1 MKLCMNQ
8 NQQHVLPLCIKAF
21 NNFLQT
27 TTHIVQHAQHLSCDD
42 ISSSTWPI
50 WPSVGSCL
58 SDIAYCR
65 LQLTQTRSA
74 MWVCPGQFQAPPDT
88 SAWGWPTIW
97 CCNTCTTCLP
107 SGTSAMCF
115 WCVLHSD
122 LHSLLSSVLLGSTF
136 NVWNLWCLLI
146 LFLHSSKHWN
156 EAQKPQN
163 CRTLIW
169 ALCNMYRILRF
180 LFKRIDEILWESA
193 RFMLAVYRI
202 LRFLN
207 KPMID
212 QIARTLE
219 PPGTKP

>member
-1 MKLCMNQ
+1 MLFAEYRQHWTSTLLLHEPKSLMLDYKHAKSHSFSQFVWHRWWWRKQLMKLCMNQ

-107 SGTSAMCF
+107 SAHTKTQMC
-115 WCVLHSD
+115 
-122 LHSLLSSVLLGSTF
+122 T
-136 NVWNLWCLLI
+136 NCLESERCK
-146 LFLHSSKHWN
+146 FCHPVHMPTEENS
-156 EAQKPQN
+156 Q
-163 CRTLIW
+163 
-169 ALCNMYRILRF
+169 YR
-180 LFKRIDEILWESA
+180 
-193 RFMLAVYRI
+193 
-202 LRFLN
+202 
-207 KPMID
+207 
-212 QIARTLE
+212 
-219 PPGTKP
+219 

>member
-1 MKLCMNQ
+1 MAKLWDSSEDAFCRVQAALDIHIAAAWTKELDAGLQTCQKPFILSICMTLMMMKKQLMELCMNQ

-107 SGTSAMCF
+107 SAHTKTQMC
-115 WCVLHSD
+115 
-122 LHSLLSSVLLGSTF
+122 T
-136 NVWNLWCLLI
+136 NCLESERCKFCHPI
-146 LFLHSSKHWN
+146 HMPTEENS
-156 EAQKPQN
+156 Q
-163 CRTLIW
+163 
-169 ALCNMYRILRF
+169 YR
-180 LFKRIDEILWESA
+180 
-193 RFMLAVYRI
+193 
-202 LRFLN
+202 
-207 KPMID
+207 
-212 QIARTLE
+212 
-219 PPGTKP
+219 